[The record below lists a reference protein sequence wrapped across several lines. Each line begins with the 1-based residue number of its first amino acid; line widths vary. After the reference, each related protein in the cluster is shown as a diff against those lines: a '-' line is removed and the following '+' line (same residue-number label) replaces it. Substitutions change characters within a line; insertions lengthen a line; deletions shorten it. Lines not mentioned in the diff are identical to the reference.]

1 MSDRLLLGFSGW
13 PLVWPDYFPEDLPE
27 DWQLAY
33 YSNDA
38 DALVLS
44 ADELHAIDNDDLE
57 EWCDDLPEHFR
68 FYLKVD
74 AVADVSAKHRDVLG
88 EHLGAFLLPESAV
101 KSETEGLYDIGDGG
115 CWGEPDQPRLVFLD
129 YAQPDLRSM
138 RESLQKLPKELD
150 ALILDRE
157 ISDPRSIAELK
168 TLTQLLGVA

>member
-38 DALVLS
+38 DALLLS
-44 ADELHAIDNDDLE
+44 ADELHAIDVDDLE
-57 EWCDDLPEHFR
+57 EWCDDLPDYFR

-74 AVADVSAKHRDVLG
+74 AVADVSGEHLEVLG
-88 EHLGAFLLPESAV
+88 EHLGAFLLPESAAN
-101 KSETEGLYDIGDGG
+101 SENERSWAGMGNGF
-115 CWGEPDQPRLVFLD
+115 WGVSGQPRMVFLE
-129 YAQPDLRSM
+129 YEQTDLRSM
-138 RESLQKLPKELD
+138 RELLQKLPKELE
-150 ALILDRE
+150 ALILNRE
-157 ISDPRSIAELK
+157 VSDPRGLAELK

>member
-44 ADELHAIDNDDLE
+44 ADELHVIDVDDLE
-57 EWCDDLPEHFR
+57 EWCDDLPDYFR

-74 AVADVSAKHRDVLG
+74 ALADVSAEHLEILG
-88 EHLGAFLLPESAV
+88 EHLGAFLLPESAA
-101 KSETEGLYDIGDGG
+101 KSESEIWYDMGDGR
-115 CWGEPDQPRLVFLD
+115 WGTSDQPRLVFLD
-129 YAQPDLRSM
+129 YEQTDMRSM
-138 RESLQKLPKELD
+138 REILQKLPKELE
-150 ALILDRE
+150 ALILNRE
-157 ISDPRSIAELK
+157 ISDPRSLAELK

>member
-13 PLVWPDYFPEDLPE
+13 PLMWPDYFPEDLPE

-44 ADELHAIDNDDLE
+44 ADELHAIDTDDLE
-57 EWCDDLPEHFR
+57 EWCDDLPEYFR

-74 AVADVSAKHRDVLG
+74 AVSDVSAQHLEVLG
-88 EHLGAFLLPESAV
+88 EYLGAFLLPESAA
-101 KSETEGLYDIGDGG
+101 KSQNEQSWVAMADGSCG
-115 CWGEPDQPRLVFLD
+115 VSGQPHLVFLN
-129 YAQPDLRSM
+129 YEQTDLRSM
-138 RESLQKLPKELD
+138 RALLQKLPKGLE
-150 ALILDRE
+150 ALILNRE
-157 ISDPRSIAELK
+157 ISDPRSLAELK

>member
-13 PLVWPDYFPEDLPE
+13 PLMWSDYFPEDLPE

-44 ADELHAIDNDDLE
+44 ADELHAIDTSDLE
-57 EWCDDLPEHFR
+57 EWCDDLPDYFR

-74 AVADVSAKHRDVLG
+74 AVADVSAGHLEVLG
-88 EHLGAFLLPESAV
+88 GHLGAFLLPESAAN
-101 KSETEGLYDIGDGG
+101 SENERSWAGMGNGF
-115 CWGEPDQPRLVFLD
+115 WGVSGQPRMVFLE
-129 YAQPDLRSM
+129 YEQTDLRSM
-138 RESLQKLPKELD
+138 RELLQKLPKELE
-150 ALILDRE
+150 ALILNRE
-157 ISDPRSIAELK
+157 ISDPRSLAELK

>member
-13 PLVWPDYFPEDLPE
+13 PLLWSGYFPEDLPE

-44 ADELHAIDNDDLE
+44 ANQLHAMDIEDLE
-57 EWCDDLPEHFR
+57 EWCDDLPDYFR
-68 FYLKVD
+68 FYLKAD
-74 AVADVSAKHRDVLG
+74 AVADVSAKHLDVLG
-88 EHLGAFLLPESAV
+88 EYLGSFLLPESAV
-101 KSETEGLYDIGDGG
+101 NSENYLCWYDMGDG
-115 CWGEPDQPRLVFLD
+115 CWGKPDQPRLVFLD
-129 YAQPDLRSM
+129 YAQTDLRSM

>member
-44 ADELHAIDNDDLE
+44 ADELQTIDTDDLE
-57 EWCDDLPEHFR
+57 EWCDDLPDYFR

-74 AVADVSAKHRDVLG
+74 ALADLGVEHLDVLG
-88 EHLGAFLLPESAV
+88 EHLGAFLLPESAA
-101 KSETEGLYDIGDGG
+101 KSQNEQSWVAMADGS
-115 CWGEPDQPRLVFLD
+115 WGVSGQPHLVFLN
-129 YAQPDLRSM
+129 YEQTDLRSM
-138 RESLQKLPKELD
+138 RELLQKLPKELE
-150 ALILDRE
+150 ALILNRE
-157 ISDPRSIAELK
+157 ISDPRSLTELK

>member
-44 ADELHAIDNDDLE
+44 ADELQAIDTDDLE
-57 EWCDDLPEHFR
+57 EWCDDLPEYFR
-68 FYLKVD
+68 FYLK
-74 AVADVSAKHRDVLG
+74 ADSLANVSAQHLEVLG
-88 EHLGAFLLPESAV
+88 EYLGAFLLPESASKADHDRSWV
-101 KSETEGLYDIGDGG
+101 AMGDGH
-115 CWGEPDQPRLVFLD
+115 WGTSDQPRLVFLD
-129 YAQPDLRSM
+129 YEQTDLRSM
-138 RESLQKLPKELD
+138 RELLQKLPKELE
-150 ALILDRE
+150 ALILNRE
-157 ISDPRSIAELK
+157 ISDPRSLAELR

>member
-27 DWQLAY
+27 DWRLAY

-44 ADELHAIDNDDLE
+44 ADELHAIDAEDLE
-57 EWCDDLPEHFR
+57 EWCDDLPGYFR

-74 AVADVSAKHRDVLG
+74 ALADVSAEHLEVLG

-101 KSETEGLYDIGDGG
+101 NSMNDRSWVAMADGT
-115 CWGEPDQPRLVFLD
+115 WGVSGQPRMVFLE
-129 YAQPDLRSM
+129 YEQTDLRSM
-138 RESLQKLPKELD
+138 RELLQKLPKELD
-150 ALILDRE
+150 ALILDRD
-157 ISDPRSIAELK
+157 ISDPLSLAELK